1 MKLQGK
7 PCLLICDVFKV
18 QWTDVVKYVKKS
30 NRKMVP
36 VPNNWTNYFLPLDMT
51 VNESSKSFLRQE
63 VQSWY
68 LQVIVKQMEAG
79 KRSDEIKV
87 DVRVSVVKPLQ
98 AKWIVKFYDYVK
110 VKPQFVKNAWKE

>member
-1 MKLQGK
+1 
-7 PCLLICDVFKV
+7 
-18 QWTDVVKYVKKS
+18 
-30 NRKMVP
+30 
-36 VPNNWTNYFLPLDMT
+36 MT

-87 DVRVSVVKPLQ
+87 DVRISVVKPLQ